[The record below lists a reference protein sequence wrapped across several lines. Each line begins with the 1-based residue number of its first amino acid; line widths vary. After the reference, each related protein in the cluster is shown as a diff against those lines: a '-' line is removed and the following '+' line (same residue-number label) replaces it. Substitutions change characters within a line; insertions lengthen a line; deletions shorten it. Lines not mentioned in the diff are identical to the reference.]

1 MREEGRDI
9 YWSLGQEDGERS
21 SESRRDE
28 ESRGRE
34 PEEFG
39 IMKIDGGRGRER
51 MREERRR
58 NIEDMLETRHQED
71 GVMSWSH
78 EERRGEER
86 DRGVQH
92 NEDRSSHEERRG
104 EERDRGVQHQE
115 DRERI
120 C

>member
-1 MREEGRDI
+1 MAASFHGHVTGSLCLLPPPAYQSARERHIETEGR
-9 YWSLGQEDGERS
+9 
-21 SESRRDE
+21 E

-86 DRGVQH
+86 DRGV
-92 NEDRSSHEERRG
+92 
-104 EERDRGVQHQE
+104 
-115 DRERI
+115 
-120 C
+120 